1 MAGGGFGDRGSPGAS
16 GLREPAPGDGAA
28 GDQAAAPG
36 DGTTAPGGRT
46 TAPGDGTSGTGAA
59 SAPSGTS
66 VAAEVSLAVA
76 AKAAAENFPVALRV
90 LPRRYRR
97 HLTALYGFA
106 RLADDIGDE
115 PLPGVEPGG
124 TQAGTAARLRVLD
137 ALRDDVTRGYDGTGP
152 RLPAIRA
159 LAATARECGIPRQ
172 PFDDLIEA
180 NRQDQRV
187 KRYQTIDELI
197 RYCELSAN
205 PVGLVV
211 LHIFGAATA
220 ERIRLSDN
228 ICTAL
233 QIIEHC
239 QDVREDLANGRIY
252 LPREDMER
260 FGCSEADL
268 AEPAAAARV
277 RELIGFEARR
287 AARMLDGGAP
297 LVGTL
302 RGAARLAVAGYVAG
316 GRAALAAIAAA
327 GYDVLRDTPRP
338 GKGRTV
344 AGLVRSFVTG
354 R

>member
-16 GLREPAPGDGAA
+16 GLREPAPSDGAA
-28 GDQAAAPG
+28 GDQAAS
-36 DGTTAPGGRT
+36 PGGGT
-46 TAPGDGTSGTGAA
+46 GDTSSASAASGTNI
-59 SAPSGTS
+59 
-66 VAAEVSLAVA
+66 AAEVSLAVA

-106 RLADDIGDE
+106 RLVDDIGDE
-115 PLPGVEPGG
+115 ALPGVGAG
-124 TQAGTAARLRVLD
+124 DTQASTEARLRVLD

-187 KRYQTIDELI
+187 KRYRTIDELV

-220 ERIRLSDN
+220 ERISLSDN
-228 ICTAL
+228 ICTSL

-268 AEPAAAARV
+268 AAPAAPERV

-287 AARMLDGGAP
+287 AARMLDEGAP

-316 GRAALAAIAAA
+316 GRATLAAIAAG

-338 GKGRTV
+338 GKARMV